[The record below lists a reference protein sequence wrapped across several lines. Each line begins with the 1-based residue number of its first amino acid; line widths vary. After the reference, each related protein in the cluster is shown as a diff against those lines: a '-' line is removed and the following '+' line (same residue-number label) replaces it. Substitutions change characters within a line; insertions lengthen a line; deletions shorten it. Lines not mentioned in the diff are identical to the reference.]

1 MAAEWPDGALL
12 SQNHGAAEPRRPGAT
27 AQPPNIWSVRDLFLF
42 IIFAVVALVAAN
54 FLALAGYAL
63 LQPLMGWKAAPRVLH
78 DNAFFLLALQTIF
91 HVLVFGYI
99 FLLIVVNYRQPF
111 WDALRW
117 RALSPRAAANYF
129 GGGVLL
135 ALAVL
140 TFPPIFPYNES
151 FPLQRLFNSPQAAY
165 AIGAFAIFIAPF
177 MEELIFRGVLFRFF
191 EQRVGLWFAVVGTAV
206 LFAALHVSEYWGA
219 WNHVLLIFIVGVVFS
234 LARGLTGSLA
244 PSYILH
250 LAYNASLMLMLYIGT
265 GQFQAIGSVL
275 FG

>member
-1 MAAEWPDGALL
+1 VTAEWPEGAVVEQ
-12 SQNHGAAEPRRPGAT
+12 SNGPAEYPRPSAAT
-27 AQPPNIWSVRDLFLF
+27 PPPKLWIVRDLFLF
-42 IIFAVVALVAAN
+42 IIFALAALVAAS
-54 FLALAGYAL
+54 FLAIAGYAL
-63 LQPLMGWKAAPRVLH
+63 LKPVMGWKAPPQALH
-78 DNAFFLLALQTIF
+78 NNAFFLLALQTIF
-91 HVLVFGYI
+91 HGLILGYI

-140 TFPPIFPYNES
+140 VFPPILPYTES
-151 FPLQRLFNSPQAAY
+151 FPLQRLFDSPRAAY

-191 EQRVGLWFAVVGTAV
+191 EKSLGRWFAVAGTAV

-219 WNHVLLIFIVGVVFS
+219 WNHVLLILVVGVVFS

-244 PSYILH
+244 PSFVLH
-250 LAYNASLMLMLYIGT
+250 LAYNTSLMLMLFLGT
-265 GQFQAIGSVL
+265 DRFRAIGGL
-275 FG
+275 L